1 MSTVL
6 FLQDEGLH
14 AVAFQPYYAQ
24 AVANHLA
31 TEYKLALYPY
41 NDLKIFEIGAGNGS
55 MMTGVLDYLRDSEPE
70 VYKRTHYH
78 TIEISQQLA
87 DLQLARASAAGHSGR
102 VSTVRQSI
110 FDWNQVVT
118 DPCFFLAFEVLDNL
132 SHDVVRYTLEDE
144 TPLQCLVE
152 IDERGDFSEIY
163 EPVSDPLIRR
173 FLDIR
178 RDIRRHNPSAHST
191 LHPILARSPLLRKI
205 YASLP
210 FAPNLSPPDFLPTQS
225 LMLLDVLRNKFPAHR
240 ILMSDFDE
248 LPDTIPGRMA
258 PVVQTRYG
266 GQSVTCSTYLVSQG
280 WFDIFFPTDF
290 RFLRDMYEWVMA
302 GKDKTHARLHH
313 HSQKQ
318 IQLNGGHAGPEQ
330 QLQQQGMSDS
340 EMRRIAEVGV
350 GLGWGNRKPLRV
362 LSHRQFLERYG
373 EPEYTMLKDGTNP
386 MLDLYENADF
396 IY

>member
-1 MSTVL
+1 
-6 FLQDEGLH
+6 
-14 AVAFQPYYAQ
+14 
-24 AVANHLA
+24 
-31 TEYKLALYPY
+31 
-41 NDLKIFEIGAGNGS
+41 

-87 DLQLARASAAGHSGR
+87 DLQLARASAAGHSER

-132 SHDVVRYTLEDE
+132 SHDVVRYTMEDE

-152 IDERGDFSEIY
+152 IDNRGDFTEVY
-163 EPVSDPLIRR
+163 EPVSDPLIKR

-178 RDIRRHNPSAHST
+178 RDIRRHNPYAQST
-191 LHPILARSPLLRKI
+191 LHPILAKNALLRKA

-248 LPDTIPGRMA
+248 LPDTVPGRLA
-258 PVVQTRYG
+258 PVVQTRYE

-302 GKDKTHARLHH
+302 GKDKTHARTYKPQALGASI
-313 HSQKQ
+313 SQDKEMTD
-318 IQLNGGHAGPEQ
+318 N
-330 QLQQQGMSDS
+330 
-340 EMRRIAEVGV
+340 EMRRISELGV

-386 MLDLYENADF
+386 MLDLYENAAF

>member
-1 MSTVL
+1 M
-6 FLQDEGLH
+6 
-14 AVAFQPYYAQ
+14 QPYYAQ

-55 MMTGVLDYLRDSEPE
+55 MMTGVLDYLRDNEPE

-110 FDWNQVVT
+110 FDWKQVIT

-152 IDERGDFSEIY
+152 IDDRGDFTEIY

-178 RDIRRHNPSAHST
+178 REIRRHNPYAHTT
-191 LHPILARSPLLRKI
+191 LHPILAKSPLLRKI
-205 YASLP
+205 YASMP

-225 LMLLDVLRNKFPAHR
+225 LMLLDVLRHKFPAHR
-240 ILMSDFDE
+240 VLMSDFDE
-248 LPDTIPGRMA
+248 LPDTIPGRLA
-258 PVVQTRYG
+258 PVVQTRYE

-302 GKDKTHARLHH
+302 GKDKVHARNQHRKLG
-313 HSQKQ
+313 SGENQGEEPKQ
-318 IQLNGGHAGPEQ
+318 V
-330 QLQQQGMSDS
+330 MSDS
-340 EMRRIAEVGV
+340 EMRRISELGV

>member
-1 MSTVL
+1 MLTHVRL
-6 FLQDEGLH
+6 
-14 AVAFQPYYAQ
+14 QPYYAQ

-87 DLQLARASAAGHSGR
+87 DLQMQRASAAGHTGR
-102 VSTVRQSI
+102 VSTTRQSI

-118 DPCFFLAFEVLDNL
+118 EPCFFLAFEVLDNL
-132 SHDVVRYTLEDE
+132 SHDVVRYTVEDE

-152 IDERGDFSEIY
+152 INERGDFSEIY
-163 EPVSDPLIRR
+163 EPVSDPLIQR

-178 RDIRRHNPSAHST
+178 RDIRRPNSYAHST
-191 LHPILARSPLLRKI
+191 LHPLLSRSPLLRKV
-205 YASLP
+205 YASMP
-210 FAPNLSPPDFLPTQS
+210 FAANLSPPDFLPTQS
-225 LMLLDVLRNKFPAHR
+225 LLLLDVLRNKFPAHR

-248 LPDTIPGRMA
+248 LPDTVPGRNA
-258 PVVQTRYG
+258 PVVQTRYE

-302 GKDKTHARLHH
+302 GKDRTHARNHH
-313 HSQKQ
+313 HHYHQKSHR
-318 IQLNGGHAGPEQ
+318 QLGNSSAGPEQ
-330 QLQQQGMSDS
+330 QLQQQGMSDN
-340 EMRRIAEVGV
+340 EMKRIAEIGV

-362 LSHRQFLERYG
+362 LSHKQFLERYG
-373 EPEYTMLKDGTNP
+373 EPEYTMLKDGSNP

>member
-1 MSTVL
+1 
-6 FLQDEGLH
+6 
-14 AVAFQPYYAQ
+14 
-24 AVANHLA
+24 
-31 TEYKLALYPY
+31 
-41 NDLKIFEIGAGNGS
+41 
-55 MMTGVLDYLRDSEPE
+55 MMTGVLDYLRDAEPE

-87 DLQLARASAAGHSGR
+87 DLQLARAKAAGHSAR

-152 IDERGDFSEIY
+152 IDERGDFSEVY
-163 EPVSDPLIRR
+163 EPVSDPLIQR
-173 FLDIR
+173 FLNIR
-178 RDIRRHNPSAHST
+178 RDIRRHNPFAHST
-191 LHPILARSPLLRKI
+191 LHPIIARSPLLRKI
-205 YASLP
+205 YASMP

-258 PVVQTRYG
+258 PVVQTRYE

-302 GKDKTHARLHH
+302 GKDKTHARHNHNHH
-313 HSQKQ
+313 
-318 IQLNGGHAGPEQ
+318 IQWGTGSTALAGPEQ
-330 QLQQQGMSDS
+330 QLQQQGMSEN
-340 EMRRIAEVGV
+340 EMRRIAEIGV